1 MAISRR
7 AWNLVRRRDLSEMS
21 FEAAFAELAQIVE
34 QLEEGNLSLEEAI
47 SLYERGQA
55 LAHAAQAQLD
65 QAELRI
71 SALEQDDRE

>member
-55 LAHAAQAQLD
+55 LARAAQAQLD